1 MKNKERFI
9 LYDNNN
15 EFEYT
20 KTKSDINIKFNRVAF
35 IFFIFFI
42 ISIYINHLV
51 IWLKKF

>member
-20 KTKSDINIKFNRVAF
+20 KNKSDINFKSIEKLNRLTEM
-35 IFFIFFI
+35 
-42 ISIYINHLV
+42 NHFPTL
-51 IWLKKF
+51 